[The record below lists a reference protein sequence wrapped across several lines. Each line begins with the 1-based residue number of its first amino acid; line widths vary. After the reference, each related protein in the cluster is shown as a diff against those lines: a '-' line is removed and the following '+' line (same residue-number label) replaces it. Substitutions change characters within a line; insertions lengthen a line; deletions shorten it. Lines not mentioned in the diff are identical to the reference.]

1 MGHDNL
7 IKQILAFI
15 QLTNTETEIITSKFR
30 NNKYKQKEYVL
41 IEGEISTDIHFI
53 VNGLVRIFYLNN
65 GKETNTY
72 LACDNG
78 FVSSYSSFIHQ
89 KKSIENIQCI
99 ENTETLSISY
109 KDMQELYS
117 LIPQWEKVG
126 RILAEQNFLCVSDR
140 LLKLHSIPAKEKY
153 LDFLKTSSDKIIQRT
168 PLIHI
173 ASFLGMEPESL
184 KQNKKKHFLT
194 FIKEKKNF
202 VPHFCTLKTNR
213 NERNS

>member
-1 MGHDNL
+1 MGYDNL
-7 IKQILAFI
+7 IKQILAFV
-15 QLTNTETEIITSKFR
+15 QLTNAEIEIIRSKFR
-30 NNKYKQKEYVL
+30 SNKYKQKEYVL
-41 IEGEISTDIHFI
+41 IAGEISTDIHFI
-53 VNGLVRIFYLNN
+53 VNGLVRVFYLNN

-89 KKSIENIQCI
+89 GKSIENIQCI
-99 ENTETLSISY
+99 ENTETLSISF

-117 LIPQWEKVG
+117 LISQWEKVG

-140 LLKLHSIPAKEKY
+140 LLKLQSIPAKEKY
-153 LDFLKTSSDKIIQRT
+153 LKFLKTASDKIVQRT

-184 KQNKKKHFLT
+184 SRIRKS
-194 FIKEKKNF
+194 I
-202 VPHFCTLKTNR
+202 
-213 NERNS
+213 S